1 VSTLTLLA
9 STDSVARLA
18 PRLDMAILF
27 DDREDLVARLAALA
41 SGLPR
46 QARTL
51 DLVGLTG
58 LDHILRIND
67 RPLDTTT
74 KRVRAFWRE
83 LAGQDTL
90 DQLGVTAVRLVG
102 CATAVGPRART
113 TLATL
118 AEITGLEVTGTTEL
132 VSFADFAPTGFAVPV
147 ARGAGTLFL
156 DPDAL
161 VRQELRD
168 GARVLTAAQA
178 RDVLAMIDRNAG
190 RALPDLL
197 AVPHNTVALP
207 SPVDGLFHHLE
218 LLLDHELVR
227 TGDIVFPVDDP
238 RGLRSVV
245 EA

>member
-1 VSTLTLLA
+1 MSTLTLL
-9 STDSVARLA
+9 SSNDSVARLA
-18 PRLDMAILF
+18 PRLDMAILY
-27 DDREDLVARLAALA
+27 DDRDDLVARLAALA
-41 SGLPR
+41 NGLPR

-58 LDHILRIND
+58 TEHILRING
-67 RPLDTTT
+67 RPLDTSA

-90 DQLGVTAVRLVG
+90 DQLGITAVRLVG
-102 CATAVGPRART
+102 CATAVGTRART

-118 AEITGLEVTGTTEL
+118 SEIAELEVTGTTEL
-132 VSFADFAPTGFAVPV
+132 VSFADFTPAGFTATAPK
-147 ARGAGTLFL
+147 AGTLFL

-161 VRQELRD
+161 VRADLRD
-168 GARVLTAAQA
+168 GARVLTAAEA
-178 RDVLAMIDRNAG
+178 HDVLAMIDRHAG

-197 AVPHNTVALP
+197 AVPHGTLAMP
-207 SPVDGLFHHLE
+207 SPVDGQFHHLE

-227 TGDIVFPVDDP
+227 AGDIVFLVDDP
-238 RGLRSVV
+238 RGLRSIV

>member
-9 STDSVARLA
+9 ATDPVARLA
-18 PRLDMAILF
+18 PRLDLAILY
-27 DDREDLVARLAALA
+27 DDRDDLVARLAALA
-41 SGLPR
+41 NGLPR

-67 RPLDTTT
+67 RPLDTST

-90 DQLGVTAVRLVG
+90 DQLGVTTVRLVG
-102 CATAVGPRART
+102 CTTAVGTRART

-118 AEITGLEVTGTTEL
+118 AEITDLDVTGTTEL
-132 VSFADFAPTGFAVPV
+132 VSFADFTPAGFAVPV
-147 ARGAGTLFL
+147 ATAGTRFL

-161 VRQELRD
+161 RRQDLRD

-178 RDVLAMIDRNAG
+178 RDVLAMIDRHAG

-197 AVPHNTVALP
+197 AVPHGTLALP
-207 SPVDGLFHHLE
+207 SPIEGQFHHLE

-227 TGDIVFPVDDP
+227 AGDIVFPVDDP
-238 RGLRSVV
+238 RGLRAIV
-245 EA
+245 EG